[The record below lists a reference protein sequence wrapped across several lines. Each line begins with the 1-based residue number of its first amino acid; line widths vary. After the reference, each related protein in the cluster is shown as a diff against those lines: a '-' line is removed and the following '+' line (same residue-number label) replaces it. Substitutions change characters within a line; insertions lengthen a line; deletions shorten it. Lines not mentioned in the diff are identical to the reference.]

1 MNEAAITAARQ
12 DKKQVDDDDFDTAL
26 YKSEANGKRID
37 EEIQKPLI
45 RMEKKAEDI
54 LIRHRH
60 QFDALARELMLKET
74 IENEEIQKIL
84 GRESM

>member
-1 MNEAAITAARQ
+1 MKRKERW
-12 DKKQVDDDDFDTAL
+12 KKIAFV
-26 YKSEANGKRID
+26 

-54 LIRHRH
+54 LIRQRH

>member
-26 YKSEANGKRID
+26 YKSEATGKRID
-37 EEIQKPLI
+37 EEIQEPLI
-45 RMEKKAEDI
+45 RMAQKAEDI

-60 QFDALARELMLKET
+60 QLDALVRELMLQET
-74 IENEEIQKIL
+74 LENEEIQKIF
-84 GRESM
+84 GRESV